1 MRFPSAAEKGLTEER
16 ISRIPQYRTDPA
28 FSERERLAMEFA
40 ELLALDHKS
49 IDDDLFKRLR
59 AEFTDAE
66 VLELGVAAAQY
77 IGMGRLLAVLDVER
91 PVCEI

>member
-1 MRFPSAAEKGLTEER
+1 MRFPSAAEKGLSEDR
-16 ISRIPQYRTDPA
+16 ISRIPNYRTDPA
-28 FSERERLAMEFA
+28 FSPRERLAMEFA
-40 ELLALDHKS
+40 ELMALDHKS
-49 IDDDLFKRLR
+49 IGDEFFKRLR

-66 VLELGVAAAQY
+66 ILELGVATAQY

>member
-1 MRFPSAAEKGLTEER
+1 MRFPSAAEKGLTEDR
-16 ISRIPQYRTDPA
+16 ISHIPQYRTDPA
-28 FSERERLAMEFA
+28 FSPRERLAMEFA
-40 ELLALDHKS
+40 ELMALDHKS
-49 IDDDLFKRLR
+49 IGDDFFQRLR

-66 VLELGVAAAQY
+66 ILELGVATAQY